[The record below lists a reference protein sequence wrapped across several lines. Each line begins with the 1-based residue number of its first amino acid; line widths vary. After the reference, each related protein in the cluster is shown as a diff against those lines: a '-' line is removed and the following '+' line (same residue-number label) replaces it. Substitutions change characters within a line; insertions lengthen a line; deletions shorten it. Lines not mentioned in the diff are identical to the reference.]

1 VQSKVSI
8 MDIPRPNAARQRRR
22 KRLIYSSL
30 ALVALAGITVGLSRL
45 EPAAPAVD
53 KGQIWMDSVQRGDLP
68 LKVRGNGTLVPE
80 TIVWVPTISAGR
92 VETIRV
98 LPGAAVNAD
107 TILVELANPEVEQA
121 AFDAEWQ
128 LQGAESE
135 LINLRVQLQ
144 TQRLNLES
152 AVATVSANYNSAQLD
167 LEVNEELAKNGLVPQ
182 LTLKQSRAK
191 ALELQKLLAIERQ
204 RLEISAEAAESQMA
218 VQTARVEQLRALLQL
233 RRNQVESLK
242 ISAGIEGV
250 LQKLGDTST
259 LQVGQ
264 QLPAGANVAR
274 VANPARLK
282 AEIKIYET
290 QAKDVLLG
298 QRAQIDTRNGVVMG
312 KVVRIDPAV
321 QNGTVLVDV
330 ALEGPLPRGARP
342 DLSVEGVIEL
352 DLLENVLHVGKPVHG
367 SADSTI
373 GLFKV
378 TPGGKMAERTQVKLG
393 RSSVNTVEIL
403 SGLELGD
410 QVILSDMT
418 QWDAYDRIRI
428 RPN

>member
-1 VQSKVSI
+1 

-128 LQGAESE
+128 LKGAESE

>member
-1 VQSKVSI
+1 

-22 KRLIYSSL
+22 KRLIYASSALILL
-30 ALVALAGITVGLSRL
+30 AVITIGLSRL
-45 EPAAPAVD
+45 EPAAPSVD
-53 KGQIWMDSVQRGDLP
+53 KAQIWMDTVQRGDLP

-92 VETIRV
+92 VEKICV
-98 LPGAAVNAD
+98 LPGAAVKAD
-107 TILVELANPEVEQA
+107 TILIELANPEVEQA

-128 LQGAESE
+128 LKGAESE
-135 LINLRVQLQ
+135 LSNLKVQLQ
-144 TQRLNLES
+144 TQRLNLQAS
-152 AVATVSANYNSAQLD
+152 VASVNAGYNSANLD
-167 LEVNEELAKNGLVPQ
+167 LEVNEELAKSGLIPQ

-191 ALELQKLLAIERQ
+191 AEELAKLLEIEQQ
-204 RLEISAEAAESQMA
+204 RLNISAEAAESQLA

-242 ISAGIEGV
+242 IAAGIEGV
-250 LQKLGDTST
+250 LQKLGDAST

-298 QRAQIDTRNGVVMG
+298 QRAQIDTRNGVVPG
-312 KVVRIDPAV
+312 SVIRIDPAV

-342 DLSVEGVIEL
+342 DLSVEGIIEL
-352 DLLENVLHVGKPVHG
+352 DLLQDVIHVGKPVHG
-367 SADSTI
+367 SADSSV

-378 TPGGKMAERTQVKLG
+378 AANGRTADRVQVKLG
-393 RSSVNTVEIL
+393 RSSVSTIEIL
-403 SGLELGD
+403 NGLEVGD

-418 QWDAYDRIRI
+418 QWDAYDRIRL
-428 RPN
+428 N

>member
-1 VQSKVSI
+1 
-8 MDIPRPNAARQRRR
+8 MDIPRANAARQRRR
-22 KRLIYSSL
+22 KRLIYASSALILL
-30 ALVALAGITVGLSRL
+30 AVITIGLSRL
-45 EPAAPAVD
+45 EPAAPSVD
-53 KGQIWMDSVQRGDLP
+53 KAQIWMDTVQRGDLP

-92 VETIRV
+92 VEKICV
-98 LPGAAVNAD
+98 LPGAAVKAD
-107 TILVELANPEVEQA
+107 TILIELANPEVEQA

-128 LQGAESE
+128 LKGAESE
-135 LINLRVQLQ
+135 LSNLKVQLQ
-144 TQRLNLES
+144 TQRLNLQAS
-152 AVATVSANYNSAQLD
+152 VASVNAGYNSATLD
-167 LEVNEELAKNGLVPQ
+167 LEVNEELAKSGLIPQ
-182 LTLKQSRAK
+182 LTLRQSRAK
-191 ALELQKLLAIERQ
+191 AEELAKLLEIEQQ
-204 RLEISAEAAESQMA
+204 RLNISAEAAESQLA

-242 ISAGIEGV
+242 IAAGIEGV
-250 LQKLGDTST
+250 LQKLGDAST

-290 QAKDVLLG
+290 QAKDVMLG
-298 QRAQIDTRNGVVMG
+298 QRAQIDTRNGVVPG
-312 KVVRIDPAV
+312 AVIRIDPAV

-342 DLSVEGVIEL
+342 DLSVEGIIEL
-352 DLLENVLHVGKPVHG
+352 DLLQDVIHVGKPVHG
-367 SADSTI
+367 SADSSV

-378 TPGGKMAERTQVKLG
+378 AANGRTADRVQVKLG
-393 RSSVNTVEIL
+393 RSSVSTIEIL
-403 SGLELGD
+403 NGLEVGD

-418 QWDAYDRIRI
+418 QWDAYDRIRL
-428 RPN
+428 N

>member
-1 VQSKVSI
+1 

-22 KRLIYSSL
+22 KRLIFSSV
-30 ALVALAGITVGLSRL
+30 ALVVLAGITVGLSRL
-45 EPAAPAVD
+45 EPAAPSVD
-53 KGQIWMDSVQRGDLP
+53 KGQIWMDAVQRGDLP

-98 LPGAAVNAD
+98 LPGAAVKAN

-128 LQGAESE
+128 LKGAEAE
-135 LINLRVQLQ
+135 LSNLRVQLQ
-144 TQRLNLES
+144 TQRLNLQS
-152 AVATVSANYNSAQLD
+152 AVASVNANYNSAKLD
-167 LEVNEELAKNGLVPQ
+167 LEVNEELAKNGLVPR

-191 ALELQKLLAIERQ
+191 AEELEKLLEIEQQ
-204 RLEISAEAAESQMA
+204 RLEISAEAAESQLA
-218 VQTARVEQLRALLQL
+218 VQSARVEQLRALLQL

-242 ISAGIEGV
+242 ITAGIEGV
-250 LQKLGDTST
+250 LQKLGDVTP

-290 QAKDVLLG
+290 QAKDVVLG
-298 QRAQIDTRNGVVMG
+298 QRAQIDTRNGVVTG
-312 KVVRIDPAV
+312 SVVRIDPAV

-342 DLSVEGVIEL
+342 DLSVEGIIEL
-352 DLLENVLHVGKPVHG
+352 DLLRNVLHVGKPVHG

-378 TPGGKMAERTQVKLG
+378 VPGGKIAERAQVKLG

-403 SGLELGD
+403 SGLEIGD

-418 QWDAYDRIRI
+418 QWDAHDRIRI
-428 RPN
+428 K

>member
-1 VQSKVSI
+1 

-53 KGQIWMDSVQRGDLP
+53 KGQIWMDTVQRGDLP

-98 LPGAAVNAD
+98 LPGAAVKAD

-128 LQGAESE
+128 LKGAESE

-152 AVATVSANYNSAQLD
+152 TVASVNANYHSAKLD

-191 ALELQKLLAIERQ
+191 AAELEKLLAIEQQ

-233 RRNQVESLK
+233 RRNQVDSLK

-290 QAKDVLLG
+290 QAKDVVLG

-312 KVVRIDPAV
+312 QVVRIDPAV

-342 DLSVEGVIEL
+342 DLSVEGIIEL

-378 TPGGKMAERTQVKLG
+378 AAGGKMAERAQVKLG

-403 SGLELGD
+403 SGLEIGD

>member
-1 VQSKVSI
+1 

-22 KRLIYSSL
+22 KRLIFSSV
-30 ALVALAGITVGLSRL
+30 ALVVLAGITVGLSRL
-45 EPAAPAVD
+45 EPAAPSVD
-53 KGQIWMDSVQRGDLP
+53 KGQIWMDAVQRGDLP

-98 LPGAAVNAD
+98 LPGAAVKAN

-128 LQGAESE
+128 LKGAEAE
-135 LINLRVQLQ
+135 LSNLRVQLQ
-144 TQRLNLES
+144 TQRLNLQS
-152 AVATVSANYNSAQLD
+152 AVASVNANYNSAKLD
-167 LEVNEELAKNGLVPQ
+167 LEVNEELAKNGLVPR

-191 ALELQKLLAIERQ
+191 AEELEKLLEIEQQ
-204 RLEISAEAAESQMA
+204 RLEISAEAAESQLA

-242 ISAGIEGV
+242 ITAGIEGV
-250 LQKLGDTST
+250 LQKLGDVTP

-290 QAKDVLLG
+290 QAKDVVLG
-298 QRAQIDTRNGVVMG
+298 QSAQIDTRNGVVTG
-312 KVVRIDPAV
+312 SVVRIDPAV

-342 DLSVEGVIEL
+342 DLSVEGIIEL
-352 DLLENVLHVGKPVHG
+352 DLLRNVLHVGKPVHG

-378 TPGGKMAERTQVKLG
+378 VPGGKIAERAQVKLG

-403 SGLELGD
+403 SGLEIGD

-418 QWDAYDRIRI
+418 QWDAHDRIRI
-428 RPN
+428 K

>member
-1 VQSKVSI
+1 

-53 KGQIWMDSVQRGDLP
+53 KGQIWMDTVQRGDLP

-98 LPGAAVNAD
+98 LPGAAVKAD

-128 LQGAESE
+128 LKGAESE

-152 AVATVSANYNSAQLD
+152 TVATVNANYHSAKLD

-191 ALELQKLLAIERQ
+191 AAELEKLLAIEQQ
-204 RLEISAEAAESQMA
+204 RLEISAEATESQMA

-312 KVVRIDPAV
+312 EVVRIDPAV

-330 ALEGPLPRGARP
+330 ALDGPLPRGARP
-342 DLSVEGVIEL
+342 DLSVEGIIEL

-378 TPGGKMAERTQVKLG
+378 AAGGKMAERAQVKLG

>member
-1 VQSKVSI
+1 

-22 KRLIYSSL
+22 KRLIFSSV
-30 ALVALAGITVGLSRL
+30 ALVVLAGITVGLSRL
-45 EPAAPAVD
+45 EPAAPSVD
-53 KGQIWMDSVQRGDLP
+53 KGQIWMDAVQRGDLP

-98 LPGAAVNAD
+98 LPGAAVKAN

-128 LQGAESE
+128 LKGAEAE
-135 LINLRVQLQ
+135 LSNLRVQLQ
-144 TQRLNLES
+144 TQRLNLQS
-152 AVATVSANYNSAQLD
+152 AVASVNANYNSAKLD
-167 LEVNEELAKNGLVPQ
+167 LEVNEELAKNGLVPR

-191 ALELQKLLAIERQ
+191 AEELEKLLEIEQQ
-204 RLEISAEAAESQMA
+204 RLEISAEAAESQLA

-242 ISAGIEGV
+242 ITAGIEGV
-250 LQKLGDTST
+250 LQKLGDVTP

-290 QAKDVLLG
+290 QAKDVVLG
-298 QRAQIDTRNGVVMG
+298 QRAQIDTRNGVVTG
-312 KVVRIDPAV
+312 SVVRIDPAV

-342 DLSVEGVIEL
+342 DLSVEGIIEL
-352 DLLENVLHVGKPVHG
+352 DLLRNVLHVGKPVHG

-378 TPGGKMAERTQVKLG
+378 VPGGKIAERAQVKLG

-403 SGLELGD
+403 SGLEIGD

-418 QWDAYDRIRI
+418 QWDAHDRIRI
-428 RPN
+428 K

>member
-1 VQSKVSI
+1 

-30 ALVALAGITVGLSRL
+30 ALVVLAGITVGLSRL

-53 KGQIWMDSVQRGDLP
+53 KGQIWMDVVQRGDLP

-92 VETIRV
+92 VEKIRV
-98 LPGAAVNAD
+98 LPGAAVKAD

-128 LQGAESE
+128 LKGAESE
-135 LINLRVQLQ
+135 LANLRVQLQ

-152 AVATVSANYNSAQLD
+152 AVATVTANYNSAQLD
-167 LEVNEELAKNGLVPQ
+167 LEVNEELAKNGLIPQ

-191 ALELQKLLAIERQ
+191 ATELQKLLAIEQQ
-204 RLEISAEAAESQMA
+204 RLEISAEATESQMA

-290 QAKDVLLG
+290 QAKDVVLG
-298 QRAQIDTRNGVVMG
+298 QRAQIDTRNGVVLG
-312 KVVRIDPAV
+312 EVVRIDPAV

-342 DLSVEGVIEL
+342 DLSVEGIIEL

-378 TPGGKMAERTQVKLG
+378 AAGGKMAERAQVKLG

-403 SGLELGD
+403 GGLELGD

>member
-1 VQSKVSI
+1 

-22 KRLIYSSL
+22 KRLIYASSALIVL
-30 ALVALAGITVGLSRL
+30 AAITIGLSRL
-45 EPAAPAVD
+45 EPAAPSVD
-53 KGQIWMDSVQRGDLP
+53 KAQIWMDTVQRGDLP

-92 VETIRV
+92 VEKICV
-98 LPGAAVNAD
+98 LPGAAVEAD
-107 TILVELANPEVEQA
+107 TILIELANPEVEQA

-128 LQGAESE
+128 LKGAESE
-135 LINLRVQLQ
+135 LSNLKVQLQ
-144 TQRLNLES
+144 TQRLNLQAS
-152 AVATVSANYNSAQLD
+152 VASVNAGYNSATLD
-167 LEVNEELAKNGLVPQ
+167 LEVNEELAKSGLIPQ
-182 LTLKQSRAK
+182 LTLRQSRAK
-191 ALELQKLLAIERQ
+191 AEELAKLLEIEQQ
-204 RLEISAEAAESQMA
+204 RLNISAEAAESQLA

-242 ISAGIEGV
+242 IAAGIEGV
-250 LQKLGDTST
+250 LQKLGDAST

-290 QAKDVLLG
+290 QAKDVVLG
-298 QRAQIDTRNGVVMG
+298 QRAQIDTRNGVVPG
-312 KVVRIDPAV
+312 SVIRIDPAV

-342 DLSVEGVIEL
+342 DLSVEGIIEL
-352 DLLENVLHVGKPVHG
+352 DLLQDVIHVGKPVHG
-367 SADSTI
+367 SADSSV

-378 TPGGKMAERTQVKLG
+378 DANGRTAERVQVKLG
-393 RSSVNTVEIL
+393 RSSVSTIEIL
-403 SGLELGD
+403 NGLEVGD

-418 QWDAYDRIRI
+418 QWDAYDRIRL
-428 RPN
+428 N

>member
-1 VQSKVSI
+1 

-22 KRLIYSSL
+22 KRLIFSSV

-45 EPAAPAVD
+45 EPAAPSVD
-53 KGQIWMDSVQRGDLP
+53 KGQIWMDTVQRGDLP

-98 LPGAAVNAD
+98 LPGAAVKAN

-128 LQGAESE
+128 LKGAEAE
-135 LINLRVQLQ
+135 LSNLRVQLQ
-144 TQRLNLES
+144 TQRLNLQS
-152 AVATVSANYNSAQLD
+152 AVASVNANYNSAKLD
-167 LEVNEELAKNGLVPQ
+167 LEVNEELAKNGLVPR

-191 ALELQKLLAIERQ
+191 AEELEKLLEIEQQ
-204 RLEISAEAAESQMA
+204 RLEISAEAAESQLA
-218 VQTARVEQLRALLQL
+218 VQSARVEQLRALLQL

-242 ISAGIEGV
+242 IAAGIEGV
-250 LQKLGDTST
+250 LQKLGDITP

-290 QAKDVLLG
+290 QAKDVVLG

-312 KVVRIDPAV
+312 EVVRIDPAV

-342 DLSVEGVIEL
+342 DLSVEGIIEL
-352 DLLENVLHVGKPVHG
+352 DLLQNVLHVGKPVHG

-373 GLFKV
+373 GIFKV
-378 TPGGKMAERTQVKLG
+378 AAGGKSAERAQVKLG

-403 SGLELGD
+403 GGLEIGD

-428 RPN
+428 N

>member
-1 VQSKVSI
+1 

-22 KRLIYSSL
+22 KRLIYAGA
-30 ALVALAGITVGLSRL
+30 ALLVLTLITVGLSRL
-45 EPAAPAVD
+45 EPAAPSVD
-53 KGQIWMDSVQRGDLP
+53 EGQLWMGIVERGDLP

-92 VETIRV
+92 VEKICV
-98 LPGAAVNAD
+98 LPGAAVMSD
-107 TILVELANPEVEQA
+107 TILIELANPEVEQA

-128 LQGAESE
+128 LKGAESE
-135 LINLRVQLQ
+135 FSNLRVQLQ
-144 TQRLNLES
+144 TQRLNLE
-152 AVATVSANYNSAQLD
+152 ATVATVNANYNSAKLD
-167 LEVNEELAKNGLVPQ
+167 LEVNEELAKNGLVPA

-191 ALELQKLLAIERQ
+191 ADELAKLLEIEQ
-204 RLEISAEAAESQMA
+204 KRLEISAEAAESQLA
-218 VQTARVEQLRALLQL
+218 VQSARVEQLRALLQL

-242 ISAGIEGV
+242 ITAGIDGV
-250 LQKLGDTST
+250 LQKLGDIST

-290 QAKDVLLG
+290 QAKDVVLG
-298 QRAQIDTRNGVVMG
+298 QRAEIDTRNGVVAG
-312 KVVRIDPAV
+312 SVVRIDPAV

-342 DLSVEGVIEL
+342 DLSVEGIIEL
-352 DLLENVLHVGKPVHG
+352 DLLQNVLHVGKPVHG
-367 SADSTI
+367 SADSTV

-378 TPGGKMAERTQVKLG
+378 AANGKFAERTQVKLG
-393 RSSVNTVEIL
+393 RSSVSTVEII
-403 SGLELGD
+403 SGLNIGD
-410 QVILSDMT
+410 EVILSDMT
-418 QWDAYDRIRI
+418 QWDAHDRIRI
-428 RPN
+428 N

>member
-1 VQSKVSI
+1 

-22 KRLIYSSL
+22 KRLIYASSALILL
-30 ALVALAGITVGLSRL
+30 AVITIGLSRL
-45 EPAAPAVD
+45 EPAAPSVD
-53 KGQIWMDSVQRGDLP
+53 KAQIWMDTVQRGDLP

-92 VETIRV
+92 VEKICV
-98 LPGAAVNAD
+98 LPGAAVKAD
-107 TILVELANPEVEQA
+107 TILIELANPEVEQA

-128 LQGAESE
+128 LKGAESE
-135 LINLRVQLQ
+135 LSNLKVQLQ
-144 TQRLNLES
+144 TQRLNLQAS
-152 AVATVSANYNSAQLD
+152 VASVNAGYNSATLD
-167 LEVNEELAKNGLVPQ
+167 LEVNEELAKSGLIPQ
-182 LTLKQSRAK
+182 LTLRQSRAK
-191 ALELQKLLAIERQ
+191 AEELAKLLEIEQQ
-204 RLEISAEAAESQMA
+204 RLNISAEAAESQLA

-242 ISAGIEGV
+242 IAAGIEGV
-250 LQKLGDTST
+250 LQKLGDAST

-298 QRAQIDTRNGVVMG
+298 QRAQIDTRNGVVPG
-312 KVVRIDPAV
+312 AVIRIDPAV

-342 DLSVEGVIEL
+342 DLSVEGIIEL
-352 DLLENVLHVGKPVHG
+352 DLLQDVIHVGKPVHG
-367 SADSTI
+367 SADSSV

-378 TPGGKMAERTQVKLG
+378 AANGRTADRVQVKLG
-393 RSSVNTVEIL
+393 RSSVSTIEIL
-403 SGLELGD
+403 NGLEVGD

-418 QWDAYDRIRI
+418 QWDAYDRIRL
-428 RPN
+428 N

>member
-1 VQSKVSI
+1 

-22 KRLIYSSL
+22 KRLIFSSV

-45 EPAAPAVD
+45 EPAAPSVD
-53 KGQIWMDSVQRGDLP
+53 KGQIWMDTVQRGDLP

-98 LPGAAVNAD
+98 LPGAAVKAN

-128 LQGAESE
+128 LKGAEAE
-135 LINLRVQLQ
+135 LSNLRVQLQ
-144 TQRLNLES
+144 TQRLNLQS
-152 AVATVSANYNSAQLD
+152 AVASVNANYNSAKLD
-167 LEVNEELAKNGLVPQ
+167 LEVNEELAKNGLVPR

-191 ALELQKLLAIERQ
+191 AEELEKLLEIEQQ
-204 RLEISAEAAESQMA
+204 RLEISAEAAESQLA
-218 VQTARVEQLRALLQL
+218 VQSARVEQLRALRQL

-242 ISAGIEGV
+242 IAAGIEGV
-250 LQKLGDTST
+250 LQKLGDITP

-290 QAKDVLLG
+290 QAKDVVLG

-312 KVVRIDPAV
+312 EVVRIDPAV

-342 DLSVEGVIEL
+342 DLSVEGIIEL
-352 DLLENVLHVGKPVHG
+352 DLLQNVLHVGKPVHG

-373 GLFKV
+373 GIFKV
-378 TPGGKMAERTQVKLG
+378 AAGGKSAERAQVKLG

-403 SGLELGD
+403 SGLEIGD

-428 RPN
+428 N

>member
-1 VQSKVSI
+1 

-30 ALVALAGITVGLSRL
+30 ALVVLAGITVGLSRL

-53 KGQIWMDSVQRGDLP
+53 KGQIWMDTVQRGDLP

-92 VETIRV
+92 VENIRV
-98 LPGAAVNAD
+98 LPGAAVKAD

-128 LQGAESE
+128 LKGAESE

-152 AVATVSANYNSAQLD
+152 TVATVNANYHSAQLD

-191 ALELQKLLAIERQ
+191 AAELEKLLAIEQQ
-204 RLEISAEAAESQMA
+204 RLEISAEATESQMA

-290 QAKDVLLG
+290 QAKDVVLG

-312 KVVRIDPAV
+312 QVVRIDPAV

-342 DLSVEGVIEL
+342 DLSVEGIIEL

-378 TPGGKMAERTQVKLG
+378 AAGGKMAERAQVKLG

-403 SGLELGD
+403 SGLEIGD

>member
-1 VQSKVSI
+1 

-22 KRLIYSSL
+22 RRLVYASL
-30 ALVALAGITVGLSRL
+30 SLVALAAITVGLMRL
-45 EPAAPAVD
+45 EPAAPSVD
-53 KGQIWMDSVQRGDLP
+53 KGQLWTGTVARGDLP

-80 TIVWVPTISAGR
+80 SIVWVPTINAGR
-92 VETIRV
+92 VEKICV
-98 LPGAAVNAD
+98 LPGAAVQGD
-107 TILVELANPEVEQA
+107 TILVELANPEVEQS

-128 LQGAESE
+128 LKGAESE
-135 LINLRVQLQ
+135 LSNLRVQLQ
-144 TQRLNLES
+144 TQRLNLE
-152 AVATVSANYNSAQLD
+152 ATVATVNANYKSAQLD

-191 ALELQKLLAIERQ
+191 ADELASLLKIERE
-204 RLEISAEAAESQMA
+204 RLEISGAAAESQLA
-218 VQTARVEQLRALLQL
+218 VQTARVEQLRALCQL
-233 RRNQVESLK
+233 RRNQVDSLK
-242 ISAGIEGV
+242 IRAGIDGV

-290 QAKDVLLG
+290 QAKDVVLG
-298 QRAQIDTRNGVVMG
+298 QRAEIDTRNGVIPGSVI
-312 KVVRIDPAV
+312 RIDPAV

-367 SADSTI
+367 SADSTV

-378 TPGGKMAERTQVKLG
+378 AANWKTAERIQVKLG
-393 RSSVNTVEIL
+393 RSSVSTVEIL
-403 SGLELGD
+403 AGLDVGD
-410 QVILSDMT
+410 EVILSDMT

-428 RPN
+428 N